1 MPDDR
6 RALVS
11 GAFEKRETSH
21 RVEDA
26 LAEVVGKAIVDTRD
40 ADTQLR
46 QVQSELRVE
55 VRGTIVATDGAADAK
70 RGATRF
76 RGGMQN
82 HRDGAAGG
90 LNLQPSRAGHLGAR
104 VDSRNA

>member
-1 MPDDR
+1 MPNDR
-6 RALVS
+6 GALIA
-11 GAFEKRETSH
+11 GALEKGYPGH

-40 ADTQLR
+40 ADTLLR

-70 RGATRF
+70 HGATRF

-82 HRDGAAGG
+82 HRDGAASG

-104 VDSRNA
+104 